1 MSVGGVSSTLLQSVT
16 ATATP
21 GGGLPKSQTVNQ
33 QQFLQ
38 LFVAQLQHQDPLS
51 PLEPDQLTAQLAQF
65 SQLEQLTGVNDRLDK
80 LAGASKDSG
89 GAALLNLLGKRVSFD
104 GSTLVV
110 HGGKAPAVHYTV
122 PEAADKVTATVR
134 ASDGTA
140 VRVVELGAQ
149 GAGEHTF
156 TFDGRGALG
165 TALPDG
171 SYRLEIAA
179 SKEGATTP
187 TTLSLLTEATV
198 DGVDL
203 SADPPALLVGGN
215 TISFDQVRQVH
226 QPSNGS

>member
-1 MSVGGVSSTLLQSVT
+1 RRPRPARPARRAGSRGPRRAAYRRARPGPRTGRGPRAAAARRPQPARMSVGGVSSTLLQSVA

-21 GGGLPKSQTVNQ
+21 GGLPKSQTVNQ

-65 SQLEQLTGVNDRLDK
+65 SQLEQLTGVNDRL
-80 LAGASKDSG
+80 
-89 GAALLNLLGKRVSFD
+89 
-104 GSTLVV
+104 
-110 HGGKAPAVHYTV
+110 
-122 PEAADKVTATVR
+122 
-134 ASDGTA
+134 
-140 VRVVELGAQ
+140 
-149 GAGEHTF
+149 
-156 TFDGRGALG
+156 
-165 TALPDG
+165 
-171 SYRLEIAA
+171 
-179 SKEGATTP
+179 
-187 TTLSLLTEATV
+187 TEATV

>member
-1 MSVGGVSSTLLQSVT
+1 MSLGGVSSTLLQNVT

-21 GGGLPKSQTVNQ
+21 GGVPKNQ
-33 QQFLQ
+33 AVDQKQFLQ
-38 LFVAQLQHQDPLS
+38 LFIAQLQHQDPLS

-80 LAGASKDSG
+80 LAGQSKDSG

-110 HGGKAPAVHYTV
+110 QGGKTPTVRYTV
-122 PEAADKVTATVR
+122 PESADKVTATVR
-134 ASDGTA
+134 SSDGTA
-140 VRVVELGAQ
+140 VRVVDLGAQ
-149 GAGEHTF
+149 GTGQHTF
-156 TFDGRGALG
+156 AFDGKGALG
-165 TALPDG
+165 TVLPDG

-179 SKEGATTP
+179 SKKGQTTP
-187 TTLSLLTEATV
+187 TSFSLLTEATV

-203 SADPPALLVGGN
+203 TADPPALLVGGN

-226 QPSNGS
+226 QNS

>member
-1 MSVGGVSSTLLQSVT
+1 MSIGGVSSTLLQNVA

-21 GGGLPKSQTVNQ
+21 GGLPKNQTVDQ
-33 QQFLQ
+33 KQFLQ
-38 LFVAQLQHQDPLS
+38 LFIAQLQHQDPLS

-80 LAGASKDSG
+80 LANQSKDSG
-89 GAALLNLLGKRVSFD
+89 GAALLNLLGKKVSFD

-110 HGGKAPAVHYTV
+110 QGGKSAAVRYTV

-134 ASDGTA
+134 AADGTP

-149 GAGEHTF
+149 GAGQHTF
-156 TFDGRGALG
+156 AFDGKGDLG
-165 TALPDG
+165 TILPDG
-171 SYRLEIAA
+171 SYHLEIAA
-179 SKEGATTP
+179 SKSGAITP
-187 TTLSLLTEATV
+187 TSLSLLTEATV

-203 SADPPALLVGGN
+203 SSDPAALLVGGN

-226 QPSNGS
+226 EPGTGS

>member
-1 MSVGGVSSTLLQSVT
+1 MSLGGVSTTLLQNVT

-21 GGGLPKSQTVNQ
+21 GGVPKNQ
-33 QQFLQ
+33 AVDQKQFLQ
-38 LFVAQLQHQDPLS
+38 LFIAQLQHQDPLS

-80 LAGASKDSG
+80 LAGQSKDSG

-110 HGGKAPAVHYTV
+110 QGGKTPTVRYTV
-122 PEAADKVTATVR
+122 HESADKVTATVR
-134 ASDGTA
+134 SSDGTA
-140 VRVVELGAQ
+140 VRVVDLGAQ
-149 GAGEHTF
+149 GTGQHTF
-156 TFDGRGALG
+156 AFDGKGALG
-165 TALPDG
+165 TVLPDG

-179 SKEGATTP
+179 SKKGQTTP
-187 TTLSLLTEATV
+187 TSFSLLTEATV

-203 SADPPALLVGGN
+203 TADPPALLVGGN

-226 QPSNGS
+226 QNS

>member
-1 MSVGGVSSTLLQSVT
+1 MSASGISSTLLQNVA

-21 GGGLPKSQTVNQ
+21 GGLPKSQTVDQ
-33 QQFLQ
+33 KQFLQ
-38 LFVAQLQHQDPLS
+38 LFIAQLQHQDPLS

-80 LAGASKDSG
+80 LAGQSKDSG

-110 HGGKAPAVHYTV
+110 QGGKTPTVRYTV
-122 PEAADKVTATVR
+122 PESADKVTATVR
-134 ASDGTA
+134 SSDGTA
-140 VRVVELGAQ
+140 VRVVDLGAQ
-149 GAGEHTF
+149 GTGQHTF
-156 TFDGRGALG
+156 AFDGKGALG
-165 TALPDG
+165 TVLPDG

-179 SKEGATTP
+179 SKKGQTTP
-187 TTLSLLTEATV
+187 TSFSLLTEATV

-203 SADPPALLVGGN
+203 TADPPALLVGGN

-226 QPSNGS
+226 QNS

>member
-1 MSVGGVSSTLLQSVT
+1 MSLGGVSSTLLQNVT

-21 GGGLPKSQTVNQ
+21 GGLPKNQ
-33 QQFLQ
+33 AVDQKQFLQ
-38 LFVAQLQHQDPLS
+38 LFIAQLQHQDPLS

-80 LAGASKDSG
+80 LAGQSKDSG

-110 HGGKAPAVHYTV
+110 QSGKAPTVRYTV
-122 PEAADKVTATVR
+122 PESADKVTATVR
-134 ASDGTA
+134 SSDGTA
-140 VRVVELGAQ
+140 VRVVDLGAQ
-149 GAGEHTF
+149 GTGQHTF
-156 TFDGRGALG
+156 AFDGKGALG
-165 TALPDG
+165 TVLPDG

-179 SKEGATTP
+179 SKKGQTTP
-187 TTLSLLTEATV
+187 TSFSLLTEATV

-203 SADPPALLVGGN
+203 TADPPALLVGGN

-226 QPSNGS
+226 QNS

>member
-21 GGGLPKSQTVNQ
+21 GGLPKSQTVGQ

-38 LFVAQLQHQDPLS
+38 LFIAQLQHQDPLS

-80 LAGASKDSG
+80 LAGQSKDSG

-110 HGGKAPAVHYTV
+110 QGGKTPTVRYTV
-122 PEAADKVTATVR
+122 PESADKVTATVR
-134 ASDGTA
+134 SSDGTA
-140 VRVVELGAQ
+140 VRVVDLGAQ
-149 GAGEHTF
+149 GTGQHTF
-156 TFDGRGALG
+156 AFDGKGALG
-165 TALPDG
+165 TVLPDG

-179 SKEGATTP
+179 SKKGQTTP
-187 TTLSLLTEATV
+187 TSFSLLTEATV

-203 SADPPALLVGGN
+203 TADPPALLVGGN

-226 QPSNGS
+226 QNS

>member
-1 MSVGGVSSTLLQSVT
+1 MSLGGVSTTLLQNVT

-21 GGGLPKSQTVNQ
+21 GGLPKNQ
-33 QQFLQ
+33 AVDQKQFLQ
-38 LFVAQLQHQDPLS
+38 LFIAQLQHQDPLS

-80 LAGASKDSG
+80 LAGQSKDSG

-110 HGGKAPAVHYTV
+110 QGGKTPTVRYTV
-122 PEAADKVTATVR
+122 PESADKVTATVR
-134 ASDGTA
+134 SSDGTA
-140 VRVVELGAQ
+140 VRVVDLGAQ
-149 GAGEHTF
+149 GTGQHTF
-156 TFDGRGALG
+156 AFDGKGALG
-165 TALPDG
+165 TVLPDG

-179 SKEGATTP
+179 SKKGQTTP
-187 TTLSLLTEATV
+187 TSFSLLTEATV

-203 SADPPALLVGGN
+203 TADPPALLVGGN

-226 QPSNGS
+226 QNS

>member
-1 MSVGGVSSTLLQSVT
+1 MSLGGVSTTLLQNVT

-21 GGGLPKSQTVNQ
+21 GGVPKNQ
-33 QQFLQ
+33 AVDQKQFLQ
-38 LFVAQLQHQDPLS
+38 LFIAQLQHQDPLS

-80 LAGASKDSG
+80 LAGQSKDSG

-110 HGGKAPAVHYTV
+110 QGGKTPTVRYTV
-122 PEAADKVTATVR
+122 PESADKVTATVR
-134 ASDGTA
+134 SSDGTA
-140 VRVVELGAQ
+140 VRVVDLGAQ
-149 GAGEHTF
+149 GTGQHTF
-156 TFDGRGALG
+156 AFDGKGALG
-165 TALPDG
+165 TVLPDG

-179 SKEGATTP
+179 SKKGQTTP
-187 TTLSLLTEATV
+187 TSFSLLTEATV

-203 SADPPALLVGGN
+203 TADPPALLVGGN

-226 QPSNGS
+226 QNS

>member
-1 MSVGGVSSTLLQSVT
+1 MSLGGVSSTLLQNVT

-21 GGGLPKSQTVNQ
+21 GGVPKNQ
-33 QQFLQ
+33 AVDQKQFLQ
-38 LFVAQLQHQDPLS
+38 LFIAQLQHQDPLS

-80 LAGASKDSG
+80 LAGQSKDSG
-89 GAALLNLLGKRVSFD
+89 GAALLNLLGNRVSFD

-110 HGGKAPAVHYTV
+110 QGGKTPTVRYAV
-122 PEAADKVTATVR
+122 PESADKVTATVR
-134 ASDGTA
+134 SSDGTA
-140 VRVVELGAQ
+140 VRVVDLGAQ
-149 GAGEHTF
+149 GTGQHTF
-156 TFDGRGALG
+156 AFDGKGALG
-165 TALPDG
+165 TVLPDG

-179 SKEGATTP
+179 SKKGQTTP
-187 TTLSLLTEATV
+187 TSFSLLTEATV

-203 SADPPALLVGGN
+203 TADPPALLVGGN

>member
-1 MSVGGVSSTLLQSVT
+1 VA

-21 GGGLPKSQTVNQ
+21 GGLPKSQTVDQ
-33 QQFLQ
+33 KQFLQ
-38 LFVAQLQHQDPLS
+38 LFIAQLQHQDPLS

-80 LAGASKDSG
+80 LAGQSKNTG

-110 HGGKAPAVHYTV
+110 QGGKTPTVRYTV
-122 PEAADKVTATVR
+122 PESADKVTATVR
-134 ASDGTA
+134 SSDGTA
-140 VRVVELGAQ
+140 VRVVDLGAQ
-149 GAGEHTF
+149 GTGQHTF
-156 TFDGRGALG
+156 AFDGKGALG
-165 TALPDG
+165 TVLPDG

-179 SKEGATTP
+179 SKKGQTTP
-187 TTLSLLTEATV
+187 TSFSLLTEATV

-203 SADPPALLVGGN
+203 TADPPALLVGGN

-226 QPSNGS
+226 QNS

>member
-1 MSVGGVSSTLLQSVT
+1 MSIGGVSSTLLQNVT

-21 GGGLPKSQTVNQ
+21 GGLPKNQ
-33 QQFLQ
+33 AVDQKQFLK
-38 LFVAQLQHQDPLS
+38 LFIAQLQHQDPLS

-80 LAGASKDSG
+80 LAGQSKDAG

-110 HGGKAPAVHYTV
+110 QAGKTPTVRYTV

-149 GAGEHTF
+149 SAGQHTF
-156 TFDGRGALG
+156 AFDGKGALG
-165 TALPDG
+165 TVLPDG

-179 SKEGATTP
+179 SKSGATTP
-187 TTLSLLTEATV
+187 TSLSLLTEATV

-203 SADPPALLVGGN
+203 SSDPPSLLVGGN
-215 TISFDQVRQVH
+215 TVSFDQVRQVH
-226 QPSNGS
+226 DTSNGS